1 MAEIRWTQEQKR
13 IIEAR
18 NANILVSAA
27 AGSGKTAV
35 LVERI
40 LERIL
45 DTESP
50 ADVDR
55 FVVVT
60 FTRAAAAQMKQRL
73 QKRLM
78 EKLEKHPG
86 DMHLQRQVGLVSSAH
101 ISTVHSFCGYVIQN
115 YFHRIGLDPSYR
127 QGTESELALLKSETI
142 EKILEEEYANGAED
156 FVAFAGLSLFNRSDA
171 AMADMV
177 FQLYNQAMSEPF
189 PEEWIARMEQM
200 LSVQDE
206 EEWEKSPLVRALLA
220 DTRRLL
226 EGMKE
231 EKEELLS
238 VCGEPD
244 GPYYFEKQLTELSEL
259 LDLLL
264 SCQSYSSLQK
274 ELGSMKFSNMTGK
287 KDDSVNEE
295 KKQFVANGR
304 NQCKEELKSLQ
315 KELYAVNVGG
325 QLADLAGMAPPLLT
339 LLRLTRKF
347 LVAYGEAK
355 RDRNIVDYNDLE
367 QLALAIL
374 YEEDEKGVRRRS
386 AAARELSDY
395 FVEIMID
402 EYQDSNRV
410 QDTILYAVSRDGR
423 DGFFPNLFMVGD
435 VKQSIYRFRNACP
448 ELFSEKLQTYSTEK
462 VTYSTEK
469 VPSSSEEGT
478 RHLRIDLHQNFRSRE
493 LVLQGVN
500 AVFDRV
506 MKPDIGGV
514 SYDADARLVAGKA
527 FSGTEGRTADS
538 IDLYVL
544 VDNKEMEWE
553 GRQAAACIRE
563 MMDKENPLT
572 VLGENGYRPVEYR
585 DIVILVRS
593 VRTLGQPVFLALSE
607 AGIPV
612 VMEHT
617 QGFFETREISL
628 MTSMLQVLDNPRQD
642 IPLAAVLASPMFGFE
657 EEELASIR
665 LQARDKDLYSS
676 LLAVQG
682 NEKAARFLKIL
693 SELREKIPY
702 VTVAELIEDIY
713 RETGIYEMVMM
724 MPDGAQ
730 RTANMDFLME
740 HARKFDETAYHGLYQ
755 FVRYINRIR
764 EQKEQ
769 MGEVNIVGEGEDAVR
784 IMTMHKSKGLEFP
797 VCILMGLGR
806 DLAKKGKGS
815 PITVHPELGIASP
828 IWNTGKHT
836 KKDNMFCSALSRLK
850 AREDLGEELR
860 VLYVAMTRAGEK
872 LILIGSTEEKNLVS
886 GKMNYLRRSR
896 MKCFLDML
904 MPAVLSEGSFFHP
917 EFVSKENLLEEAV
930 SDIVE
935 ERASV
940 EALYNF
946 DTGICYNEEIRR
958 LLEKMDSVSSEDA
971 QALPVKVSVSDLKRM
986 SMEEPEEIVTTN
998 IFGEPYSEEEMPVP
1012 SFMAEGNE
1020 EKITQG
1026 TAYGT
1031 IWHQVMAAIDF
1042 ARTRTE
1048 EEIKEAIEELVE
1060 QGKIRSEETSVLHY
1074 GRLRRFF
1081 SSELGEQMRK
1091 AAALGKLYREQP
1103 FVIRCPASRV
1113 FPGRTETT
1121 SVLVQG
1127 IIDAYY
1133 ENKNGIV
1140 LVDYKT
1146 DAIREGEEGKLAERY
1161 ATQMAFYKEALE
1173 TMMDRAVE
1181 ACVLYSF
1188 SLGRAVCLP
1197 EMGETNV

>member
-1 MAEIRWTQEQKR
+1 MAEIKWTQEQKR
-13 IIEAR
+13 IIDAR

-40 LERIL
+40 LERVL
-45 DTESP
+45 DRERP

-60 FTRAAAAQMKQRL
+60 FTRAAAAQMKLRL

-78 EKLEKHPG
+78 EKLEGHPG

-101 ISTVHSFCGYVIQN
+101 ISTVHSFCRYVIQN
-115 YFHRIGLDPSYR
+115 YFHRIGLDPSFR

-156 FVAFAGLSLFNRSDA
+156 FVAFAGLSIFNRSDA

-189 PEEWIARMEQM
+189 PEEWIAHMEQM
-200 LSVQDE
+200 LSVQDG
-206 EEWEKSPLVRALLA
+206 EEWERSPLVRALLA

-231 EKEELLS
+231 EQKELLL

-244 GPYYFEKQLTELSEL
+244 GPYYFEKQLTDLSEL

-287 KDDSVNEE
+287 KDDTVNEE
-295 KKQFVANGR
+295 KKQLVANGR
-304 NQCKEELKSLQ
+304 NQCKEELKTLQ
-315 KELYAVNVGG
+315 KELYAVDVDG
-325 QLADLAGMAPPLLT
+325 QLADLAEMAPPLLT
-339 LLRLTRKF
+339 LLRLTGKF
-347 LVAYGEAK
+347 LAAYGEAK

-386 AAARELSDY
+386 AAAKELSDY

-423 DGFFPNLFMVGD
+423 DDFSPNLFMVGD

-448 ELFSEKLQTYSTEK
+448 ELFSEKLQTFSL
-462 VTYSTEK
+462 
-469 VPSSSEEGT
+469 EEGT

-493 LVLQGVN
+493 IVLQGVN
-500 AVFDRV
+500 AVFEQV

-514 SYDADARLVAGKA
+514 SYDADARLLAGRV
-527 FSGTEGRTADS
+527 FSDTEGRTADS

-563 MMDKENPLT
+563 MMDEENPLI

-593 VRTLGQPVFLALSE
+593 VRSLGQPVFLALSE

-628 MTSMLQVLDNPRQD
+628 MTAMLQVLDNPRQD
-642 IPLAAVLASPMFGFE
+642 IPLAAVLVSPMFGFE

-682 NEKAARFLKIL
+682 NEKAAHFLKLL
-693 SELREKIPY
+693 SGLREKIPY

-713 RETGIYEMVMM
+713 RETGIYETVMM

-730 RTANMDFLME
+730 RTANMDLLME
-740 HARKFDETAYHGLYQ
+740 LAREFDETAYHGLYQ

-764 EQKEQ
+764 EQKEE
-769 MGEVNIVGEGEDAVR
+769 MGEVNIVGEGENAVR

-806 DLAKKGKGS
+806 NLTKKRKDS
-815 PITVHPELGIASP
+815 HITVHPELGIASP

-872 LILIGSTEEKNLVS
+872 LILIGSAEEKNLAC

-896 MKCFLDML
+896 MKSYLDML
-904 MPAVLSEGSFFHP
+904 MPAVLSGGSFFHP

-930 SDIVE
+930 SGIVE
-935 ERASV
+935 ERVSA

-958 LLEKMDSVSSEDA
+958 LLEKMDSVSGEDA
-971 QALPVKVSVSDLKRM
+971 QALPVKVSVSDLKKM
-986 SMEEPEEIVTTN
+986 SMEEPEEMITPN
-998 IFGEPYSEEEMPVP
+998 IFGDTFNDEEMPVP
-1012 SFMAEGNE
+1012 SFMAEGDE
-1020 EKITQG
+1020 EKIKQG

-1031 IWHQVMAAIDF
+1031 IWHQVMASIDF
-1042 ARTRTE
+1042 AKTQTE
-1048 EEIKEAIEELVE
+1048 AEIKEAIEELVG
-1060 QGKIRSEETSVLHY
+1060 QGRLRPEETSVLHY
-1074 GRLRRFF
+1074 GRLKRFF
-1081 SSELGEQMRK
+1081 SSELGGEMRK
-1091 AAALGKLYREQP
+1091 AAASGKLCREQP
-1103 FVIRCPASRV
+1103 FVIHCPASRV

-1121 SVLVQG
+1121 PVLVQG

-1133 ENKNGIV
+1133 ESRNGIV

-1146 DAIREGEEGKLAERY
+1146 DTIREGEEGKLVERY

-1173 TMMDRAVE
+1173 TMLDRPVE

-1197 EMGETNV
+1197 ETGETNV